1 MKGVSVGLCNSKV
14 NQHVD
19 IYQHPKG
26 QISTSATWPYIL
38 VAPWSGSMAN
48 LWYTPVSINKI
59 WPYTNSVPPLSN
71 FWPYLTATA
80 ATATDTPI
88 YAWQNIVFLYIIIS
102 WIKSNAQYIS
112 KFAKIATTNQTELF
126 QFNFLCKNFM
136 RKKKNYQGFRFFFDK
151 I

>member
-1 MKGVSVGLCNSKV
+1 MWQRYSMKGVSVGLCNSKV

-26 QISTSATWPYIL
+26 QISTSATWPYIF

-48 LWYTPVSINKI
+48 LWYTPVSTNKI
-59 WPYTNSVPPLSN
+59 WPYTNSIPPFSN

-102 WIKSNAQYIS
+102 
-112 KFAKIATTNQTELF
+112 
-126 QFNFLCKNFM
+126 
-136 RKKKNYQGFRFFFDK
+136 
-151 I
+151 